1 MEYRK
6 IITRSGMTVSEIDDL
21 IEERIFSQR
30 DRYILKRLL
39 LDGVSYERI
48 SEEVSL
54 STRYTKEV
62 AAKAMKV
69 LIEYTKIAL

>member
-69 LIEYTKIAL
+69 LIEYMKIAL